1 MEVLPMADTQ
11 KTLKLDNG
19 TDFAI
24 SVGDILRHA
33 DWDKITDEERFL
45 NKHLYRVTGFAVLP
59 KDNSEAV
66 MLKQIFHPMREYM
79 YKTSQLTAKLDTA
92 KYPEAK
98 QEYLFAK
105 HDVQF
110 ESQAEIDILEAIPK
124 DMISYIRFQ
133 EDPLRSEHFKSY
145 FKK

>member
-1 MEVLPMADTQ
+1 MSQQ
-11 KTLKLDNG
+11 KTLVLDNG
-19 TDFAI
+19 SAFEI

-33 DWDKITDEERFL
+33 DWDKITDDERYL

-59 KDNSEAV
+59 KDNSEAI

-79 YKTSQLTAKLDTA
+79 YKVSQLTTKLDAA
-92 KYPEAK
+92 KYPQAQ
-98 QEYLFAK
+98 QEYLFIR

-110 ESQAEIDILEAIPK
+110 QSAAEIEILENIPK

>member
-1 MEVLPMADTQ
+1 MNQQ
-11 KTLKLDNG
+11 KTLILDNG
-19 TDFAI
+19 AAFEI
-24 SVGDILRHA
+24 NVGDILRHA
-33 DWDKITDEERFL
+33 DWDKITDDERYL

-79 YKTSQLTAKLDTA
+79 YKVSQLTTKLDAA
-92 KYPEAK
+92 KYPQAQ
-98 QEYLFAK
+98 QEYLFIR

-110 ESQAEIDILEAIPK
+110 QSAAEIEILENIPK

>member
-1 MEVLPMADTQ
+1 MNEQ
-11 KTLKLDNG
+11 KILTLDNG
-19 TDFAI
+19 TAFPI

-33 DWDKITDEERFL
+33 DWDKITDEERFV
-45 NKHLYRVTGFAVLP
+45 NKHLYRVTGFSSLP
-59 KDNSEAV
+59 SDGTETV

-79 YKTSQLTAKLDTA
+79 YKVSQLTTKLDPT

-98 QEYLFAK
+98 QPYLFTK

-110 ESQAEIDILEAIPK
+110 ESAAEIDVLENIPK

-145 FKK
+145 YRK

>member
-1 MEVLPMADTQ
+1 MSQE
-11 KTLKLDNG
+11 KTFTLDNG
-19 TDFAI
+19 TTFGI
-24 SVGDILRHA
+24 CVGDILRHA
-33 DWDKITDEERFL
+33 DWDKITDEERFV
-45 NKHLYRVTGFAVLP
+45 NKHLYRVTGFTVLP
-59 KDNSEAV
+59 KDNSDAI

-79 YKTSQLTAKLDTA
+79 YKASQLTTKLDPA

-98 QEYLFAK
+98 QEYLFTK

-110 ESQAEIDILEAIPK
+110 QSAAEIEVLENIPK

-133 EDPLRSEHFKSY
+133 EDPLRSEYFKSY

>member
-1 MEVLPMADTQ
+1 MADTQ
-11 KTLKLDNG
+11 KTFTLDNG
-19 TDFAI
+19 TTFTLSI
-24 SVGDILRHA
+24 GDILRHA
-33 DWDKITDEERFL
+33 DWDKISDEERFL

-79 YKTSQLTAKLDTA
+79 YKAVQLTTKLDPA

-98 QEYLFAK
+98 QEYLFTK

-110 ESQAEIDILEAIPK
+110 GSAAEIEVLESIPK

>member
-1 MEVLPMADTQ
+1 MSQQ
-11 KTLKLDNG
+11 KAFILDNG
-19 TDFAI
+19 TTIEI

-33 DWDKITDEERFL
+33 DWDKITDEDRFV
-45 NKHLYRVTGFAVLP
+45 NKHLYRVTGFTVLP
-59 KDNSEAV
+59 KDNSEAI

-79 YKTSQLTAKLDTA
+79 YKASQLTTKLDPA

-98 QEYLFAK
+98 QEYLFTK

-110 ESQAEIDILEAIPK
+110 QSAAEIEVLENIPK

>member
-1 MEVLPMADTQ
+1 MADTQ
-11 KTLKLDNG
+11 KTFTLDNG
-19 TDFAI
+19 TSLTLSI
-24 SVGDILRHA
+24 GDILRHA
-33 DWDKITDEERFL
+33 DWDKITDDERYL

-79 YKTSQLTAKLDTA
+79 YKASQLTTKLDPA
-92 KYPEAK
+92 KYPDAK
-98 QEYLFAK
+98 QEYLFTK

-110 ESQAEIDILEAIPK
+110 SSPAEIEVLEAIPK

-133 EDPLRSEHFKSY
+133 EDPLRSEYFKSY

>member
-1 MEVLPMADTQ
+1 MNQQ
-11 KTLKLDNG
+11 KTLVLDNG
-19 TDFAI
+19 SAFEI

-33 DWDKITDEERFL
+33 DWDKITDDERYL

-79 YKTSQLTAKLDTA
+79 YKVSQLTTKLDAA
-92 KYPEAK
+92 KYPQTQ
-98 QEYLFAK
+98 QEYLFIR

-110 ESQAEIDILEAIPK
+110 QSAAEIEILENIPK

>member
-1 MEVLPMADTQ
+1 MNQQ
-11 KTLKLDNG
+11 KTLILDNG
-19 TDFAI
+19 AAFEI
-24 SVGDILRHA
+24 NVGDILRHA
-33 DWDKITDEERFL
+33 DWDKITDDERYL

-79 YKTSQLTAKLDTA
+79 FKVSQLTTKLDAA
-92 KYPEAK
+92 KYPQAQ
-98 QEYLFAK
+98 QEYLFIR

-110 ESQAEIDILEAIPK
+110 QSAAEIEILENIPK